1 MNAIDQ
7 AESVFLQVV
16 DQVEFDDADLERS
29 VTELLTQRPDA
40 LDERFGPMPED
51 DELRTAIAHALS
63 LAGTL
68 FIWSQ
73 DLDFL
78 SEIRA
83 SGLFDD
89 TEGRP
94 LIRFK
99 ALALDS
105 ALDAGVVLSAEK
117 PEFAM
122 YLAAARVQVRRM
134 VSLLPG
140 CEDVDFW
147 NSHISL

>member
-7 AESVFLQVV
+7 PESVFLQVV

-29 VTELLTQRPDA
+29 VSELLTQRPDA
-40 LDERFGPMPED
+40 LDGRFGPMPDD
-51 DELRTAIAHALS
+51 DELRTAIAHVLS

-83 SGLFDD
+83 SGLFDPAQ
-89 TEGRP
+89 GRP
-94 LIRFK
+94 LTRFK
-99 ALALDS
+99 AMALDN
-105 ALDAGVVLSAEK
+105 ALDVGIVLSAQK
-117 PEFAM
+117 PE
-122 YLAAARVQVRRM
+122 LASHLTVARAQARKM
-134 VSLLPG
+134 VALLPG

-147 NSHISL
+147 NYPVTQ